1 MSILNIAIVTLTF
14 FFGSTPPRQNN
25 AFAVQAP
32 DVQQPYSWGGA
43 SGDLSV
49 NLWLVRDRDSV
60 YARGTYDVASTK
72 KVGCGGQSLFPKGRV
87 TMRAKGNFEAFTGK
101 LLFDT
106 GWTPPFSAKKTSAT
120 TMTGT
125 IRSINHAAS
134 CKLPLHRVA
143 PVWKG
148 PR

>member
-1 MSILNIAIVTLTF
+1 MYALKIAVVSLTLFLASRSQQT
-14 FFGSTPPRQNN
+14 SS
-25 AFAVQAP
+25 AFAVQGH
-32 DVQQPYSWGGA
+32 DIQQPYSWGGS

-60 YARGTYDVASTK
+60 YARGTYEVAPTK
-72 KVGCGGQSLFPKGRV
+72 KVGCGGESLPAKGRV

-120 TMTGT
+120 TMAGS
-125 IRSINHAAS
+125 IRSVDRGP

-143 PVWKG
+143 PVWHG